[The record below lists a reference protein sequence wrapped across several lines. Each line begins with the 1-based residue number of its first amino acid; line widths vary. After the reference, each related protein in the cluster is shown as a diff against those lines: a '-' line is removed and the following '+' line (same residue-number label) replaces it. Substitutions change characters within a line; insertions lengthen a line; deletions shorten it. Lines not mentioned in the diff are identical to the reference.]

1 MLRRKFED
9 VLYSWKQNPKR
20 KPLVIKGI
28 RQCGKTYIA
37 QRFAKNNYK
46 HVIYVNFV
54 LNSNLIS
61 AFTGNKDIDTIM
73 LNLSAMIPGASF
85 VPGQTC
91 IILDE
96 IQDCPDARTSLKS
109 FMMDGRYDIIATGS
123 LLGVKGYGEKQKK
136 EQDGRLGKNS
146 IPVGYETVYT
156 MYPLDFEE
164 FLWANGVS
172 SAVLDKLSECFSSE
186 TPVPD
191 GVHNAMQQ
199 LFLRYAVVGGL
210 PEAVNTYIETNNINK
225 VAKVQRDIV
234 ADYEEDMTKYAPDED
249 KAKIRECFESIPSQ
263 LAKENK
269 KFQYS
274 VIWSGARFNQYQ
286 ASLQWLEDAG
296 IISRCYN
303 TTLPDLPYSGNKKDD
318 CFKVYVTDIGI
329 LMAMLDY
336 GVQSNI
342 LQGDLYG
349 YKGAIYENLIAEI
362 LVKSGCPL
370 YYYRKDSG
378 LELDFLLEKDSL
390 NTAIEVKAKSGKG
403 RSLDTVLKHPEVYH
417 VQQGIKLGQYNV
429 GRNGKLLTIP
439 LYLVHL
445 LACRQEIDP
454 VDKVDIDALNSL
466 LQGLNK

>member
-1 MLRRKFED
+1 
-9 VLYSWKQNPKR
+9 
-20 KPLVIKGI
+20 
-28 RQCGKTYIA
+28 
-37 QRFAKNNYK
+37 
-46 HVIYVNFV
+46 
-54 LNSNLIS
+54 
-61 AFTGNKDIDTIM
+61 
-73 LNLSAMIPGASF
+73 
-85 VPGQTC
+85 
-91 IILDE
+91 
-96 IQDCPDARTSLKS
+96 
-109 FMMDGRYDIIATGS
+109 
-123 LLGVKGYGEKQKK
+123 
-136 EQDGRLGKNS
+136 
-146 IPVGYETVYT
+146 
-156 MYPLDFEE
+156 
-164 FLWANGVS
+164 
-172 SAVLDKLSECFSSE
+172 
-186 TPVPD
+186 
-191 GVHNAMQQ
+191 MQQ
-199 LFLRYAVVGGL
+199 LLLRYAVVGGL

-225 VAKVQRDIV
+225 VAKVQRDII

-274 VIWSGARFNQYQ
+274 VIRSGARSNQYQ

-303 TTLPDLPYSGNKKDD
+303 TTLPDLPYSGNKQDD

-349 YKGAIYENLIAEI
+349 YKGAIYENLIAEM

-403 RSLDTVLKHPEVYH
+403 KSLDTVLKHPEVYH

-429 GRNGKLLTIP
+429 GRNGNLLTIP

-445 LACRQEIDP
+445 LGCRQEIGA

-466 LQGLNK
+466 V